1 MVTSFVNKHNLICYE
16 KNDIFLLSLLLK
28 SHVFRLIIKKNKAIL
43 YREWMSSTL

>member
-28 SHVFRLIIKKNKAIL
+28 SHVFRLIIKKKKQSYI
-43 YREWMSSTL
+43 REWLSSRL